1 MGINGDYFPAIWRV
15 CLKIGPLILT
25 NLEENQIKMLNDPV

>member
-15 CLKIGPLILT
+15 CLKIGPILK
-25 NLEENQIKMLNDPV
+25 NLEDNQIKMLNDPV